1 MLEPLQTLK
10 LFQCSY
16 HTLGLIC
23 EAQLHFRA
31 SYASLMSELL
41 WLMTYLSAS
50 FSCATANAVLLEC
63 GRHFFLLCNRLFVAC
78 ASFQSQTPLL
88 RAVAN
93 LFNLADDL
101 KFRQAFAECHGLCVG
116 ILLPALHAQHRGVLR
131 EGSWFLRCLLQRS
144 LQTQQAEF
152 LLESPGELVG
162 RVLRV
167 FCDYGPDIKRELA
180 PFVFELLRRR
190 LRTKEVLGG
199 CLSPFLSLLKIRDL
213 DVATLALR
221 FTEYVLENFPNG
233 ARLVDRA
240 GGIEDLEYLEMHS
253 PDPHLSNHI
262 HKLVD
267 RYFGLDYDG

>member
-1 MLEPLQTLK
+1 M
-10 LFQCSY
+10 
-16 HTLGLIC
+16 
-23 EAQLHFRA
+23 
-31 SYASLMSELL
+31 
-41 WLMTYLSAS
+41 
-50 FSCATANAVLLEC
+50 
-63 GRHFFLLCNRLFVAC
+63 
-78 ASFQSQTPLL
+78 
-88 RAVAN
+88 
-93 LFNLADDL
+93 
-101 KFRQAFAECHGLCVG
+101 
-116 ILLPALHAQHRGVLR
+116 
-131 EGSWFLRCLLQRS
+131 
-144 LQTQQAEF
+144 QTQQAEF

-180 PFVFELLRRR
+180 PFVFELARRR
-190 LRTKEVLGG
+190 LRTQEVLGS